1 MGVFVFYIIKT
12 HKPISMQSVYYYAL
26 RVSSGTL
33 IVNKDVSLGHPQL
46 ALAAQTFCKLW

>member
-1 MGVFVFYIIKT
+1 MSRLMGVFVFYIIKT

-33 IVNKDVSLGHPQL
+33 IVKIGVMLF
-46 ALAAQTFCKLW
+46 AAGS